1 MKTPERIATDTEE
14 MVEQITKRLFEQVS
28 HGVVK
33 GRGNTDLAQIT
44 WWGLFDQIE
53 AAVRAGI
60 EADRAQRA
68 AEATARLASIAA
80 GLIDNGPLTILSD
93 WRDGS
98 PEAEYLRSQMEL
110 LADFAGIDKE
120 AALVLIE
127 AQLIMLYIKGE

>member
-1 MKTPERIATDTEE
+1 MKTPERIATDTEKV
-14 MVEQITKRLFEQVS
+14 VEQITKRLFEQVS

-60 EADRAQRA
+60 EADREQRA

-80 GLIDNGPLTILSD
+80 GLIDNGPLTILPD

-98 PEAEYLRSQMEL
+98 PNAEYLRSQMEL